1 MSVPGC
7 PGFTFTI
14 ITNLLPFLR
23 HFLSFLHRN
32 SNNEYLGKMFDTIS
46 YLMFHVMSQG
56 MSEDV
61 RVCPTTQSKDLQ
73 EGQRAMI
80 MLNTFPLI

>member
-1 MSVPGC
+1 M
-7 PGFTFTI
+7 
-14 ITNLLPFLR
+14 
-23 HFLSFLHRN
+23 RN
-32 SNNEYLGKMFDTIS
+32 SNNEYLGQIFDKIS

-73 EGQRAMI
+73 EDHRAMI
-80 MLNTFPLI
+80 MLNMFPLI